1 MEVSRIRALRGPNL
15 WSRHTAIQAIV
26 ECSEA
31 ERSIDS
37 LPGFEA
43 RLRERFPEI
52 DFLNVTGHDEVIS
65 LAHTV
70 EFAALG
76 LQAQAGCPV
85 TFSRT
90 SETLD
95 PGIYQVVVEYTEE
108 SVGRLAI
115 ALAETLCQAALN
127 DTPFD
132 LGRALAALRE
142 LDEDDRLGPST
153 GSIVQAAVA
162 RDIPYRRL
170 TEGSLVQ
177 FGWGSKQRRIQ
188 AAETDMSSAIA
199 EAIAQDKEL
208 TKKLLHAAGVAV
220 PHGRPVT
227 DAEDAWAAAQ
237 EIGGP
242 VVVKP
247 RDGNQGK
254 GISVNIRSREE
265 VMAAYAV
272 AVEFRDL
279 AK

>member
-115 ALAETLCQAALN
+115 ALA
-127 DTPFD
+127 D
-132 LGRALAALRE
+132 
-142 LDEDDRLGPST
+142 S
-153 GSIVQAAVA
+153 
-162 RDIPYRRL
+162 
-170 TEGSLVQ
+170 
-177 FGWGSKQRRIQ
+177 
-188 AAETDMSSAIA
+188 
-199 EAIAQDKEL
+199 
-208 TKKLLHAAGVAV
+208 
-220 PHGRPVT
+220 
-227 DAEDAWAAAQ
+227 
-237 EIGGP
+237 
-242 VVVKP
+242 
-247 RDGNQGK
+247 
-254 GISVNIRSREE
+254 
-265 VMAAYAV
+265 AV
-272 AVEFRDL
+272 AVLSVAEMRHVKLRDWNADQIATFAADHL
-279 AK
+279 AVGDVLAEILANLAAYNLFESRQVVFDSHRAVLTFG